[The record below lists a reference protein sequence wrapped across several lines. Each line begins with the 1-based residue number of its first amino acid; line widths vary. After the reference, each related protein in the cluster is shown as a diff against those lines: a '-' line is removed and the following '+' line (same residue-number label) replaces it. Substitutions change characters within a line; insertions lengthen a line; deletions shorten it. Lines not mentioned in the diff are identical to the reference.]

1 MTDRTLAQKLFHRLV
16 KGYYNNE
23 YIVLNDY
30 NYLTS
35 IWADSEEEAI
45 KIFESGTYKQ
55 EVKQCY

>member
-1 MTDRTLAQKLFHRLV
+1 MTDKILARKLFHVLI
-16 KGYYNNE
+16 KGYYTSE

-45 KIFESGTYKQ
+45 KIFESGSYKGGL
-55 EVKQCY
+55 KCL